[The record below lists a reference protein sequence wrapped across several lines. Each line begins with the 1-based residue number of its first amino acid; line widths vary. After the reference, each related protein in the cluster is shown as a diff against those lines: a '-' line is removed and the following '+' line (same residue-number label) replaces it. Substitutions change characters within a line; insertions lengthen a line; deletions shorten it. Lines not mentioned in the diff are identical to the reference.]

1 MKKYFITGLAIL
13 LPLAVTIGIVVF
25 IVNFLTEPF
34 IGLVVNIFVTWGL
47 KAPEHYR
54 WIVSPTIVHY
64 GSQILILIGLFF
76 FTVLLGFLAKVFLFN
91 SLIRLSDYI
100 MQRIPFI
107 NKVYTTS
114 QEVIKTLFYSPTK
127 SFSKVVLVPFPSPYV
142 YSVGLIS
149 GEALNACKAALNR
162 EVVSVFVPTTPNPTS
177 GYLLMF
183 KQEDVIAL
191 DMSVED
197 ALKYIISCGVLT
209 NEPSS
214 QLPKLQVNGES
225 KNPAT
230 HEL

>member
-34 IGLVVNIFVTWGL
+34 IGLVVNIFVSWGL

-54 WIVSPTIVHY
+54 WIISPGILHY
-64 GSQILILIGLFF
+64 GSQIIILIGLFF
-76 FTVLLGFLAKVFLFN
+76 LTVLLGFLAKVFLFK

-100 MQRIPFI
+100 MHRIPFI

-114 QEVIKTLFYSPTK
+114 QEVIKALFYSPTK

-149 GEALNACKAALNR
+149 GEALKACKAALNR

-183 KQEDVIAL
+183 KKEDVISL
-191 DMSVED
+191 DMTVEE

-209 NEPSS
+209 NEPGDASPKLPARQDDAS
-214 QLPKLQVNGES
+214 QLL
-225 KNPAT
+225 
-230 HEL
+230 